1 MKTSWS
7 NEQTHQIVEQ
17 FWRNGTASCP
27 EDNGPLKL
35 RLHKLYGG
43 DYDLLAECLY
53 CGKSK
58 GLRRADD
65 PLRSQFRRWT
75 SREMEHLVRLALEN
89 EHADCPVC
97 GAKVERFE
105 ALTTEAGGVLV
116 RCVRCG
122 NSNQWGQIHSLSTPK
137 GLRTPGATRA
147 RKSCRVTRARN
158 RRSGAKTASSW

>member
-1 MKTSWS
+1 MNMSWS
-7 NEQTHQIVEQ
+7 NEQTHQIIEQ
-17 FWRNGTASCP
+17 FWRDGTASCP

-65 PLRSQFRRWT
+65 PRRSQFRRWT
-75 SREMEHLVRLALEN
+75 PREMEHLGQLAREN

-97 GAKVERFE
+97 GANVERLE
-105 ALTTEAGGVLV
+105 ALTTEPGRVVV
-116 RCVRCG
+116 RCLRCG
-122 NSNQWGQIHSLSTPK
+122 NSNQWGQIHLLTAANL
-137 GLRTPGATRA
+137 LRTPGATRA
-147 RKSCRVTRARN
+147 RKSCRVTRVQN
-158 RRSGAKTASSW
+158 RRSKSETVS